1 MAKGIYDLYLEYA
14 DLKEMMNDVAVR
26 FREEPVFK
34 YEKKGI
40 KTEITYERFKND
52 IDGFGT
58 YLFSEGFNGDKKIA
72 VLGENSYEW
81 IVTYF
86 SVVNGGNVII
96 PLDKELKPNELLV
109 LLNSSET
116 DVLVYSKH
124 KQKAVDEM
132 VEAGLQVPNLICMDE
147 MDKLCQDGQ
156 EIIAGG
162 NTEYLDVKIDV
173 EKMCAIIYTS
183 GTTGTPKGVMLN
195 QKNLTRDAYL
205 SISCSKI
212 PRDTVA
218 VLPLNHTF
226 GFMACILCQVWMGYC
241 TFITSSLKTFMR
253 DVKEHKPAHISVV
266 PLFVE
271 SIYKNIWKTAEK
283 SGKAGLLKKLIN
295 VSNGMRKVGIDMRRT
310 LFKTVLDGF
319 GGNLEMIISGGAP
332 IDDIYMKGLEDFGIT
347 IINGYG
353 ITECSPIVAINRV
366 DSVKYGTVGKAIPTV
381 SVDIRNKNEDGEGEV
396 WVKGDIV
403 MMGYYNNEEATNEVI
418 KDGWFNTGDIGKIVD
433 GEFLGITGR
442 KKNLIIL
449 ANGKNVYPE
458 ELEFLVAHIEG
469 VTECLVYEEDDMIAV
484 EIYSDAED
492 DREKVKENI
501 KKGIQELNN
510 SLASYKQIRKI
521 KFRSV
526 EFEKTT
532 TKKIK
537 RSYKN

>member
-1 MAKGIYDLYLEYA
+1 MAKGIYKSDVEYS
-14 DLKEMMNDVAVR
+14 DLKDMINGVASR
-26 FREEPVFK
+26 FGTEPVFK
-34 YEKKGI
+34 YETKGV
-40 KTEITYERFKND
+40 KTEISFDRFKND
-52 IDGFGT
+52 IDGFGA
-58 YLFSEGFNGDKKIA
+58 YLFSKGYNGDKKIA
-72 VLGENSYEW
+72 VLGENSYNW

-116 DVLVYSKH
+116 DVLVYSKQ

-132 VEAGLQVPNLICMDE
+132 ITEGLNVPNMICMTE
-147 MDKLCQDGQ
+147 MEKLCQEGQ
-156 EIIAGG
+156 EIIADG

-195 QKNLTRDAYL
+195 HKNLTKDAYL
-205 SISCSKI
+205 SISCSTI

-226 GFMACILCQVWMGYC
+226 GFMACILCQIWMGYC

-253 DVKEHKPAHISVV
+253 DVKEHRPAHISVV

-283 SGKAGLLKKLIN
+283 TGKANLLKKMIK
-295 VSNGMRKVGIDMRRT
+295 VSNGLRKVGIDARRT
-310 LFKTVLDGF
+310 LFKTVLDNF

-353 ITECSPIVAINRV
+353 ITECSPIVALNRV
-366 DSVKYGTVGKAIPTV
+366 ECIKLGTVGKPIPTV
-381 SVDIRNKNEDGEGEV
+381 EVKIENPNEDGEGEI

-403 MMGYYNNEEATNEVI
+403 MMGYYNMEEETNKVL
-418 KDGWFNTGDIGKIVD
+418 KDGWFNTGDIGKMID
-433 GEFLGITGR
+433 GDFLSITGR

-458 ELEFLVAHIEG
+458 ELEFLVSHIEG
-469 VTECLVYEEDDMIAV
+469 VTECLVYEEDDMIAT
-484 EIYSDAED
+484 EIYVDAEED
-492 DREKVKENI
+492 KEQVKENI

-510 SLASYKQIRKI
+510 TLASYKQIRKI

-537 RSYKN
+537 RQYK

>member
-1 MAKGIYDLYLEYA
+1 MAKGIYKSDVEYS
-14 DLKEMMNDVAVR
+14 DLKDMINGVASR
-26 FREEPVFK
+26 FSTEPVFK
-34 YEKKGI
+34 YETKGV
-40 KTEITYERFKND
+40 KTEVSFERFKKD

-58 YLFSEGFNGDKKIA
+58 YLFSKGYNGDKKIA
-72 VLGENSYEW
+72 VLGENSYNW

-86 SVVNGGNVII
+86 SVVNGGNIII

-116 DVLVYSKH
+116 DVLVYSKQ

-132 VEAGLQVPNLICMDE
+132 ITEGLNVPNLICMTE
-147 MDKLCQDGQ
+147 MEQLCQEGQ

-195 QKNLTRDAYL
+195 HKNLTRDAYL
-205 SISCSKI
+205 SISCSTI

-226 GFMACILCQVWMGYC
+226 GFMACILCQIWMGYC

-253 DVKEHKPAHISVV
+253 DVKEHRPAHIAVV

-283 SGKAGLLKKLIN
+283 TGKANLLKKMIK
-295 VSNGMRKVGIDMRRT
+295 VSNGLRKVGIDARRT
-310 LFKTVLDGF
+310 LFKTVLDSF

-353 ITECSPIVAINRV
+353 ITECSPIVSLNRV
-366 DSVKYGTVGKAIPTV
+366 ECVKYGTVGKAIPTV
-381 SVDIRNKNEDGEGEV
+381 EVKIENPNEDGEGEV

-403 MMGYYNNEEATNEVI
+403 MMGYYNMEEETNKVL
-418 KDGWFNTGDIGKIVD
+418 KDGWFNTGDIGKMID
-433 GEFLGITGR
+433 GEFLSITGR

-449 ANGKNVYPE
+449 SNGKNVYPE
-458 ELEFLVAHIEG
+458 ELEFLVSHIEG
-469 VTECLVYEEDDMIAV
+469 VTECLVYEEDDMIAT
-484 EIYSDAED
+484 EIYVDAEED
-492 DREKVKENI
+492 KEQVKENI

-510 SLASYKQIRKI
+510 TLASYKQIRKI

-537 RSYKN
+537 RQYK

>member
-1 MAKGIYDLYLEYA
+1 MAKGIYKLDVEYS
-14 DLKEMMNDVAVR
+14 DLKDMINGVASR
-26 FREEPVFK
+26 FSTEPVFK
-34 YEKKGI
+34 YETKGV
-40 KTEITYERFKND
+40 KTEISFERFKKD
-52 IDGFGT
+52 IDGFGA
-58 YLFSEGFNGDKKIA
+58 YLFSKGYNGDKKIA
-72 VLGENSYEW
+72 VLGENSYNW

-116 DVLVYSKH
+116 DVLVYSKQ

-132 VEAGLQVPNLICMDE
+132 IAEGLNVPNLICMTE
-147 MDKLCQDGQ
+147 MEQLCQEGQ

-195 QKNLTRDAYL
+195 HKNLTRDAYL
-205 SISCSKI
+205 SISCSTI

-226 GFMACILCQVWMGYC
+226 GFMACILCQIWMGYC

-253 DVKEHKPAHISVV
+253 DVKEHRPAHISVV

-283 SGKAGLLKKLIN
+283 TGKANLLKKMIK
-295 VSNGMRKVGIDMRRT
+295 VSNGLRKVGIDARRT
-310 LFKTVLDGF
+310 LFKTVLDNF

-353 ITECSPIVAINRV
+353 ITECSPIVALNRV
-366 DSVKYGTVGKAIPTV
+366 ECIKLGTVGKPIPTV
-381 SVDIRNKNEDGEGEV
+381 EVKIENPNEDGEGEI

-403 MMGYYNNEEATNEVI
+403 MMGYYNMEEETNKVL
-418 KDGWFNTGDIGKIVD
+418 KDGWFNTGDIGKMVD

-458 ELEFLVAHIEG
+458 ELEFLVSHIEG
-469 VTECLVYEEDDMIAV
+469 VTECLVYEEDDMIAT
-484 EIYSDAED
+484 EIYVDAE
-492 DREKVKENI
+492 ENKEQVKENI

-510 SLASYKQIRKI
+510 TLASYKQIRKI

-537 RSYKN
+537 RQYK

>member
-1 MAKGIYDLYLEYA
+1 MAKGIYNLNVVYS
-14 DLKEMMNDVAVR
+14 DLKDMMNGVAER
-26 FREEPVFK
+26 FGEDTAFK
-34 YEKKGI
+34 YEKRGV
-40 KTEITYERFKND
+40 KTEISYKRFKND
-52 IDGFGT
+52 VDSFGT
-58 YLFSEGFNGDKKIA
+58 YLFSKGYTGDKKIA

-86 SVVNGGNVII
+86 ATVNGGNVII
-96 PLDKELKPNELLV
+96 PLDKELKANELLV
-109 LLNSSET
+109 LLNASES
-116 DVLVYSKH
+116 DILVYSKQ
-124 KQKAVDEM
+124 KQTVVDEM
-132 VEAGLQVPNLICMDE
+132 VSNGLTVKNLICMTDL
-147 MDKLCQDGQ
+147 DA
-156 EIIAGG
+156 IITEGHELIEGG
-162 NTEYLDVKIDV
+162 NTEYLDCKIDV

-183 GTTGTPKGVMLN
+183 GTTGSPKGVMLN

-205 SISCSKI
+205 SVSCSKI
-212 PRDTVA
+212 PRDCVA

-226 GFMACILCQVWMGYC
+226 GFMACILCQVWMGYS

-253 DVKEHKPAHISVV
+253 DVKEHKPGHISVV

-271 SIYKNIWKTAEK
+271 SIYKNIWKNAEK
-283 SGKAGLLKKLIN
+283 QGKAGLLKKLIK

-310 LFKTVLDGF
+310 LFKTVLDNF

-353 ITECSPIVAINRV
+353 ITECSPIVALNRV
-366 DSVKYGTVGKAIPTV
+366 ECVKYGTVGKAIPTV
-381 SVDIRNKNEDGEGEV
+381 QIKIENPNEDGEGEV
-396 WVKGDIV
+396 CVKGDIV

-418 KDGWFNTGDIGKIVD
+418 KDGWFNTGDIGQIID
-433 GEFLGITGR
+433 GDFLRITGR

-458 ELEFLVAHIEG
+458 ELEFLVAHVEN

-484 EIYSDAED
+484 EIYTDVEEN
-492 DREKVKENI
+492 REQVKENI
-501 KKGIQELNN
+501 KKGVQELNN
-510 SLASYKQIRKI
+510 TLADYKKIRKI
-521 KFRSV
+521 KFRSE

-537 RSYKN
+537 RQYK

>member
-1 MAKGIYDLYLEYA
+1 MTKGIYKSDVEYS
-14 DLKEMMNDVAVR
+14 DLKDMINGVANR
-26 FREEPVFK
+26 FGTEPVFK
-34 YEKKGI
+34 YETKGV

-52 IDGFGT
+52 IDGFGA
-58 YLFSEGFNGDKKIA
+58 YLFSKGFNGNKKIA
-72 VLGENSYEW
+72 VLGENSYNW

-86 SVVNGGNVII
+86 SVVNGGNIII

-116 DVLVYSKH
+116 DVLVYSKQ

-132 VEAGLQVPNLICMDE
+132 IAEGLNVPNLICMTE
-147 MDKLCQDGQ
+147 MEQLCQEGQ
-156 EIIAGG
+156 EIIAAG
-162 NTEYLDVKIDV
+162 NTEYIDVKIDV

-195 QKNLTRDAYL
+195 HKNLTRDAYL

-226 GFMACILCQVWMGYC
+226 GFMACILCQIWMGYC

-271 SIYKNIWKTAEK
+271 SMYKNIWKNAEK
-283 SGKAGLLKKLIN
+283 QGKAGLLKKLIK
-295 VSNGMRKVGIDMRRT
+295 VSNGMRKVGIDARRT
-310 LFKTVLDGF
+310 LFKSVLDAF

-332 IDDIYMKGLEDFGIT
+332 IDDIYLKGLEDFGIT
-347 IINGYG
+347 VINGYG
-353 ITECSPIVAINRV
+353 ITECSPIVALNRV
-366 DSVKYGTVGKAIPTV
+366 ECIKTGTVGKPIPTV
-381 SVDIRNKNEDGEGEV
+381 EVKIENPNEDGEGEV

-403 MMGYYNNEEATNEVI
+403 MMGYYNMEEATNEVLV
-418 KDGWFNTGDIGKIVD
+418 DGWFNTGDIGKMVD
-433 GEFLGITGR
+433 GEFLSITGR

-458 ELEFLVAHIEG
+458 ELEFLVSHIEG
-469 VTECLVYEEDDMIAV
+469 VTECLVYEEDDMIAT
-484 EIYSDAED
+484 EIYVD
-492 DREKVKENI
+492 DEENREQVKENI

-510 SLASYKQIRKI
+510 TLASYKQIRKI

-537 RSYKN
+537 RNYSK

>member
-1 MAKGIYDLYLEYA
+1 MSKGIYNLNVVYS
-14 DLKEMMNDVAVR
+14 DLKDMINGVAER
-26 FREEPVFK
+26 FGDDSAFK
-34 YEKKGI
+34 YEKKGV
-40 KTEITYERFKND
+40 KTDISYKRFKSD

-58 YLFSEGFNGDKKIA
+58 YLFNGGYNGDKKIA

-81 IVTYF
+81 VVTYF
-86 SVVNGGNVII
+86 AVVNGGNIII
-96 PLDKELKPNELLV
+96 PLDKELKANELLV
-109 LLNSSET
+109 LLNSSEA
-116 DVLVYSKH
+116 DILVYSKQ
-124 KQKAVDEM
+124 KQKVVDEM
-132 VEAGLQVPNLICMDE
+132 VENGLVVKNLICMTE
-147 MDKLCQDGQ
+147 LSDKISEGRTLIDN
-156 EIIAGG
+156 G
-162 NTEYLDVKIDV
+162 NGEYLDCNIDV

-195 QKNLTRDAYL
+195 HKNLTMDAYL

-226 GFMACILCQVWMGYC
+226 GFMACILCQIWMGYS

-253 DVKEHKPAHISVV
+253 DVNEHKPRHISVV

-271 SIYKNIWKTAEK
+271 SMYKNIWKNAEK
-283 SGKAGLLKKLIN
+283 QGKAGLLKKLIK

-332 IDDIYMKGLEDFGIT
+332 IDDIYMNGLEDFGIT

-353 ITECSPIVAINRV
+353 ITECSPIVALNRV
-366 DSVKYGTVGKAIPTV
+366 ECVKNGTVGKAIPTV
-381 SVDIRNKNEDGEGEV
+381 QIKIENPNEDDEGEV

-433 GEFLGITGR
+433 GDFLKITGR

-458 ELEFLVAHIEG
+458 ELEFLVAHVEN

-484 EIYSDAED
+484 EIYTDVEEN
-492 DREKVKENI
+492 REEVKENI

-510 SLASYKQIRKI
+510 TLADYKRIRKI
-521 KFRSV
+521 KFRSA

-537 RSYKN
+537 RQYK

>member
-1 MAKGIYDLYLEYA
+1 MAKGIYKSDVEYS
-14 DLKEMMNDVAVR
+14 DLKDMINGVAIR
-26 FREEPVFK
+26 FGTEPVFK
-34 YEKKGI
+34 YETKGV

-52 IDGFGT
+52 INGFGA
-58 YLFSEGFNGDKKIA
+58 YLFNKGFNGDKKIA
-72 VLGENSYEW
+72 VLGENSYNW

-86 SVVNGGNVII
+86 SVVNGGNIII

-116 DVLVYSKH
+116 DVLVYSKQ

-132 VEAGLQVPNLICMDE
+132 IAEGLNVPNLICMTE
-147 MDKLCQDGQ
+147 MEQLCQEGQ

-162 NTEYLDVKIDV
+162 NTEYLDVNIDV

-195 QKNLTRDAYL
+195 HKNLTRDAYL
-205 SISCSKI
+205 SISCSTI

-226 GFMACILCQVWMGYC
+226 GFMACILCQIWMGYC

-271 SIYKNIWKTAEK
+271 SMYKNIWKNAEK
-283 SGKAGLLKKLIN
+283 QGKAGLLKKLIK
-295 VSNGMRKVGIDMRRT
+295 VSNGMRKVGIDARRT
-310 LFKTVLDGF
+310 LFKSVLDAF

-332 IDDIYMKGLEDFGIT
+332 IDDIYLKGLEDFGIT
-347 IINGYG
+347 VVNGYG
-353 ITECSPIVAINRV
+353 ITECSPIVALNRV
-366 DSVKYGTVGKAIPTV
+366 ECIKTGTVGKPIPTV
-381 SVDIRNKNEDGEGEV
+381 EVKIENPNEDGEGEI

-403 MMGYYNNEEATNEVI
+403 MMGYYNMEEETNKVL
-418 KDGWFNTGDIGKIVD
+418 KDGWFNTGDIGKMVD

-449 ANGKNVYPE
+449 SNGKNVYPE
-458 ELEFLVAHIEG
+458 ELEFLVSHIEG
-469 VTECLVYEEDDMIAV
+469 VTECLVYEEDDMIAT
-484 EIYSDAED
+484 EIYVDEEN
-492 DREKVKENI
+492 REQVKENI

-510 SLASYKQIRKI
+510 TLASYKQIRKI

-537 RSYKN
+537 RNYNK

>member
-1 MAKGIYDLYLEYA
+1 MAKGIYKSDIEYS
-14 DLKEMMNDVAVR
+14 DLKDMINGVASR
-26 FREEPVFK
+26 FGEETAFK
-34 YEKKGI
+34 YETKGV
-40 KTEITYERFKND
+40 KTEITYQRFKND
-52 IDGFGT
+52 INGFGA
-58 YLFSEGFNGDKKIA
+58 YLFSKGFNGDKKIA
-72 VLGENSYEW
+72 VLGENSYNW

-132 VEAGLQVPNLICMDE
+132 VEAGLNVPNLICMTE
-147 MDKLCQDGQ
+147 MEDLCQEGQ
-156 EIIAGG
+156 EIIANG
-162 NTEYLDVKIDV
+162 NSEYLDVKIDV

-195 QKNLTRDAYL
+195 HKNLTRDAYL

-226 GFMACILCQVWMGYC
+226 GFMACILCQVWMGYS

-253 DVKEHKPAHISVV
+253 DVKEHRPAHISVV

-271 SIYKNIWKTAEK
+271 SIYKNIWKNAEK
-283 SGKAGLLKKLIN
+283 QGKAGLLKKLIK

-310 LFKTVLDGF
+310 LFKTVLDNF

-353 ITECSPIVAINRV
+353 ITECSPIVALNRV
-366 DSVKYGTVGKAIPTV
+366 ECVKYGTVGKAIPTV
-381 SVDIRNKNEDGEGEV
+381 QVKIENPNEDGEGEV

-403 MMGYYNNEEATNEVI
+403 MMGYYNMEEETNEVL
-418 KDGWFNTGDIGKIVD
+418 KDGWFNTGDIGKMID
-433 GEFLGITGR
+433 GEFLSITGR

-458 ELEFLVAHIEG
+458 ELEFLVSHVEN

-484 EIYSDAED
+484 EIYTDVEEN
-492 DREKVKENI
+492 REEVKENI

-510 SLASYKQIRKI
+510 TLADYKKIRKI

-537 RSYKN
+537 RQYK

>member
-1 MAKGIYDLYLEYA
+1 MSKGIYNLDVSYS
-14 DLKEMMNDVAVR
+14 DLKDMINGVAER
-26 FREEPVFK
+26 FGQDTAFK

-40 KTEITYERFKND
+40 KSEITYQRFKSD

-58 YLFSEGFNGDKKIA
+58 YLFDSGYKEGKKIA

-86 SVVNGGNVII
+86 TAVNGGNVII
-96 PLDKELKPNELLV
+96 PLDKELQANELLT
-109 LLNSSET
+109 LLNASET

-124 KQKAVDEM
+124 KQKVVDEM
-132 VEAGLQVPNLICMDE
+132 TENGLEVKHILCMTELEDIISKGRELIND
-147 MDKLCQDGQ
+147 
-156 EIIAGG
+156 G
-162 NTEYLDVKIDV
+162 NTEYIDYKV
-173 EKMCAIIYTS
+173 DDEKMCAIIYTS

-195 QKNLTRDAYL
+195 QKNLTSDAYL

-212 PRDTVA
+212 PRDCVA
-218 VLPLNHTF
+218 VLPFNHTF
-226 GFMACILCQVWMGYC
+226 GFMACVLCQVWMGYS
-241 TFITSSLKTFMR
+241 TYITSSLKTFMR
-253 DVKEHKPAHISVV
+253 DIKEHKPGHISVV

-283 SGKAGLLKKLIN
+283 QGKAGALKKLIK

-310 LFKTVLDGF
+310 LFKSVLDNF
-319 GGNLEMIISGGAP
+319 GGNLEMIICGGAP
-332 IDDIYMKGLEDFGIT
+332 IDDIYMKGLEDLGIT

-353 ITECSPIVAINRV
+353 ITECSPIVALSRIG
-366 DSVKYGTVGKAIPTV
+366 SIKFGTVGKAVPNVQIKIENP
-381 SVDIRNKNEDGEGEV
+381 NEDGEGEV

-403 MMGYYNNEEATNEVI
+403 MMGYYNNEEVTNEVM
-418 KDGWFNTGDIGKIVD
+418 KDGWFNTGDIGKFVEGD
-433 GEFLGITGR
+433 FLKLTGR

-458 ELEFLVAHIEG
+458 ELEFLVAHVDN
-469 VTECLVYEEDDMIAV
+469 VTECLVYAEDDMIAV
-484 EIYSDAED
+484 EIYSDVEENKEQV
-492 DREKVKENI
+492 REGI
-501 KKGIQELNN
+501 KKGIEKLNE
-510 SLASYKQIRKI
+510 SLASYKRIRKI

-537 RSYKN
+537 RKYN

>member
-1 MAKGIYDLYLEYA
+1 MAKGLYNLDVVYT
-14 DLKEMMNDVAVR
+14 DLKDMINGVEAR
-26 FREEPVFK
+26 FGQDTAFK
-34 YEKKGI
+34 YEKKGV
-40 KTEITYERFKND
+40 KTEITYTRFKND
-52 IDGFGT
+52 IEGFGT
-58 YLFSEGFNGDKKIA
+58 YLFNNGFKDGKKIA
-72 VLGENSYEW
+72 LLGENSYEW
-81 IVTYF
+81 VMTYF
-86 SVVNGGNVII
+86 AVVNGGNVII
-96 PLDKELKPNELLV
+96 PLDKELKANELLV
-109 LLNSSET
+109 LLNASES
-116 DVLVYSKH
+116 DMLVYSKQ
-124 KQKAVDEM
+124 KQSVVDEM
-132 VEAGLQVPNLICMDE
+132 VANGLKVQNLLCMT
-147 MDKLCQDGQ
+147 
-156 EIIAGG
+156 EIGEKIAEGTKSIEEG
-162 NTEYLDVKIDV
+162 NTEYQDCKIDV

-212 PRDTVA
+212 PRDCVA

-226 GFMACILCQVWMGYC
+226 GFMACILCQIWMGYS

-253 DVKEHKPAHISVV
+253 DVKEHKPGHISVV

-271 SIYKNIWKTAEK
+271 SIYKNIWKNAEK
-283 SGKAGLLKKLIN
+283 QGKAGLLKKLIK
-295 VSNGMRKVGIDMRRT
+295 VSNGMRKIGIDMRRT
-310 LFKTVLDGF
+310 LFKTVLDNF

-353 ITECSPIVAINRV
+353 ITECSPIVALNRV
-366 DSVKYGTVGKAIPTV
+366 ECVKYGTVGKAIPTV
-381 SVDIRNKNEDGEGEV
+381 RVKIENPNEDGEGEV

-403 MMGYYNNEEATNEVI
+403 MMGYYNNEEATNEVL
-418 KDGWFNTGDIGKIVD
+418 KDGWFNTGDIGQIID
-433 GEFLGITGR
+433 GDFLKITGR

-458 ELEFLVAHIEG
+458 ELEFLVSHVEN

-484 EIYSDAED
+484 EIYTDVEEN
-492 DREKVKENI
+492 REEVKENI
-501 KKGIQELNN
+501 KKGIQELNET
-510 SLASYKQIRKI
+510 LASYKQIRKI

-537 RSYKN
+537 RQYK

>member
-1 MAKGIYDLYLEYA
+1 MAKGIYNLNVEYT
-14 DLKEMMNDVAVR
+14 DLKDMINGVATR
-26 FREEPVFK
+26 FGEDTAFR
-34 YEKKGI
+34 YETKGV
-40 KTEITYERFKND
+40 KTEVTYQRFKND
-52 IDGFGT
+52 IDGFGA
-58 YLFSEGFNGDKKIA
+58 YLFSKGFKDGKKIA

-86 SVVNGGNVII
+86 SVVNGGNIII

-116 DVLVYSKH
+116 DILVYSKH

-132 VEAGLQVPNLICMDE
+132 VEEGLNVPNLICMTE
-147 MDKLCQDGQ
+147 MKELCQEGQ
-156 EIIAGG
+156 EIIANG
-162 NTEYLDVKIDV
+162 NSEYLDVKIDV
-173 EKMCAIIYTS
+173 EKLCAIIYTS

-195 QKNLTRDAYL
+195 HKNLTRDAYL

-226 GFMACILCQVWMGYC
+226 GFMACILCQVWMGYS

-253 DVKEHKPAHISVV
+253 DVKEHRPAHISVV

-283 SGKAGLLKKLIN
+283 TGKAGLLKKLIK

-310 LFKTVLDGF
+310 LFKTVLDNF

-353 ITECSPIVAINRV
+353 ITECSPIVALNRV
-366 DSVKYGTVGKAIPTV
+366 ESVKYGTVGNTIPTV
-381 SVDIRNKNEDGEGEV
+381 QVKIETPNEDGEGEV

-418 KDGWFNTGDIGKIVD
+418 KDGWFNTGDIGKMVD
-433 GEFLGITGR
+433 GDFLSITGR

-458 ELEFLVAHIEG
+458 ELEFLVSHVEN

-484 EIYSDAED
+484 EIYTDVEEN
-492 DREKVKENI
+492 REEVKEKI

-510 SLASYKQIRKI
+510 TLADYKKIRKI

-537 RSYKN
+537 RQYK